1 MEAILEHIKKFVTLK
16 QEDEPAILDFF
27 QLEKYAKKENLME
40 AGSVCK
46 SLFFVL
52 KGCLRL
58 YYISEKGVEQTVQFA
73 MEDWWLSDYY
83 AFERHERSD
92 FYIQAIEETEVLR
105 IDLAQHEQLLGEFP
119 VLERYFRILYQ
130 KIQAA
135 NQRKGLYQSDFSREE
150 FYAHFHRSFPDFSRR
165 IPQYMLASYLQ
176 MTPEYLSEIK
186 RKKRS

>member
-1 MEAILEHIKKFVTLK
+1 MEAILEHIKKFVTLNP
-16 QEDEPAILDFF
+16 EDEPAILSYF
-27 QLEKYAKKENLME
+27 QREKYVKKENLLA
-40 AGSVCK
+40 AGSICK
-46 SLFFVL
+46 SIFFVV

-58 YYISEKGVEQTVQFA
+58 YYSSEKGVEQTVQFA

-83 AFERHERSD
+83 AFERQERSD
-92 FYIQAIEETEVLR
+92 FYIQAIEATEVLR
-105 IDLAQHEQLLGEFP
+105 IDLKQYEQLLADYP
-119 VLERYFRILYQ
+119 ILERYFRILYQ

-135 NQRKGLYQSDFSREE
+135 NQRRGLYQSDFSREE
-150 FYAHFHRSFPDFSRR
+150 FYAHFHHKFPDFSRR